1 MNPGRHFT
9 YSQCGRPRRLRR
21 SRPANWWT
29 APLFGRCE
37 TPSTHPSSECT
48 GAQGIERDG
57 NPGHAGCATLL
68 ATRHKGD
75 THYHCSDACRRQ
87 VRFLMRDVLSG
98 THRAAPIP
106 PPLVGRVGWRF
117 IVKRGNLLNLLSS
130 ARWSHGSKSHNP
142 CAGYAAHGRS
152 GKPLARPA
160 LKNAK
165 LHAIT

>member
-1 MNPGRHFT
+1 MTADSGSACRVEVFSASILLYGNSDMNPGRHFT

-29 APLFGRCE
+29 VPLFGRCE

-75 THYHCSDACRRQ
+75 THCHCFDACRRQ
-87 VRFLMRDVLSG
+87 GRFLMRDVLSG
-98 THRAAPIP
+98 THRAAPMP
-106 PPLVGRVGWRF
+106 PLLVGRVGWCF
-117 IVKRGNLLNLLSS
+117 IVKRGKAQPIEFS
-130 ARWSHGSKSHNP
+130 ALDSR
-142 CAGYAAHGRS
+142 
-152 GKPLARPA
+152 
-160 LKNAK
+160 LKNA
-165 LHAIT
+165 